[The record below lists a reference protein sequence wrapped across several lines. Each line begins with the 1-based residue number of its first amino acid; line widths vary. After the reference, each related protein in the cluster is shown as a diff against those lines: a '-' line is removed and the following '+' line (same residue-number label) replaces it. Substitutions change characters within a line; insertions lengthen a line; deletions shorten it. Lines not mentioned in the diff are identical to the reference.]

1 MVGLPWVTIQQEGRS
16 TVSGVGDLSAAIR
29 AQVFQNVD
37 TRILLS
43 LNGELPAGD
52 EAKGLGGGHFELAP
66 MLRLAHRIH
75 GQVRIVAS
83 ATHGIVLDRGHQHDH
98 DHQHEQDS
106 HHRHDAQHVVRPHG
120 PHETISS
127 VGILYSTERGFLE
140 SALQSGFGVSGGE
153 ILQAPT
159 EFRISG
165 GVNLSDGVAFTL
177 GTMQTLIGP
186 KRNPW
191 VVDLG
196 LTMMFGSE
204 TDGVNLGRAARF
216 RSSPSRTWR
225 WKRDP

>member
-1 MVGLPWVTIQQEGRS
+1 M
-16 TVSGVGDLSAAIR
+16 
-29 AQVFQNVD
+29 
-37 TRILLS
+37 
-43 LNGELPAGD
+43 
-52 EAKGLGGGHFELAP
+52 
-66 MLRLAHRIH
+66 
-75 GQVRIVAS
+75 
-83 ATHGIVLDRGHQHDH
+83 
-98 DHQHEQDS
+98 
-106 HHRHDAQHVVRPHG
+106 
-120 PHETISS
+120 
-127 VGILYSTERGFLE
+127 GILYSTERGFLE

-204 TDGVNLGRAARF
+204 TDGVNSAEQRVYDHHHQKPGAGNAALEGGQSQRLQDGQNDDGV
-216 RSSPSRTWR
+216 PHQH
-225 WKRDP
+225 DHDHDHHHHDDDHHPH